1 MNVFLI
7 SFGVSLFLKALP
19 MYISEVN
26 MMITPFF
33 KELYK
38 NRSLYLFALPAMLLL
53 FGFNYMPLFG
63 LLIAFKNYTFDQG
76 IFGSPW
82 MDPFYHNFKFLFQS
96 SQAFRALRNTLLLNG
111 LFILGGI
118 VTQVGFALM
127 LNEIARRRFKKLAQ
141 SATFL
146 PYFISWIVVGVFT
159 YVLFNS
165 EHGLLNGLLAGL
177 GMQPI
182 DWYSSPHLW
191 PIILTLIACWKT
203 IGYGSVVYLATL
215 SGIDATYYEAAE
227 IDGASRWQQIV
238 KITLPLLRPTL
249 IMLTLLALGRIM
261 NADFGMFYAI
271 IGDASLLYPT
281 TDVIDTFVYRGLRVS
296 GDIGM
301 SSATGFIQSVLSFI
315 LVVGFNMIVR
325 KMDRDSALF

>member
-1 MNVFLI
+1 VGL
-7 SFGVSLFLKALP
+7 
-19 MYISEVN
+19 
-26 MMITPFF
+26 PFF
-33 KELYK
+33 KEMYK
-38 NRSLYLFALPAMLLL
+38 NRALYLFALPAILLL

-82 MDPFYHNFKFLFQS
+82 MDPLFYNFNFLFQS
-96 SQAFRALRNTLLLNG
+96 PQALRALINTVLLNG
-111 LFILGGI
+111 LFIVGGI
-118 VTQVGFALM
+118 ISQVGFALM
-127 LNEIARRRFKKLAQ
+127 LNEIARHRFKKLAQ

-146 PYFISWIVVGVFT
+146 PYFISWIVVGVFS

-165 EHGLLNGLLAGL
+165 EHGILNSLLTSL
-177 GMQPI
+177 GMSPI
-182 DWYSSPHLW
+182 DWYSTPHVW
-191 PIILTLIACWKT
+191 PIILMLIACWKM

-215 SGIDATYYEAAE
+215 SGIDSTYYEAAE
-227 IDGASRWQQIV
+227 IDGASRWQQIT
-238 KITLPLLRPTL
+238 KITLPLLRPTI

-301 SSATGFIQSVLSFI
+301 SSATGFMQSVLSFI
-315 LVVGFNMIVR
+315 LVVGFNMLVR
-325 KMDRDSALF
+325 KVDRDSALF